1 MKLYNRKKDGK
12 ILLWVCHTLFIC
24 NRSGILWLKKY
35 FKIIKKEWRNMKETK
50 KQILIRLNKNT
61 DLIKKEERK
70 NKNSATRH
78 LANLLNGTS
87 GKKLFRG

>member
-1 MKLYNRKKDGK
+1 M
-12 ILLWVCHTLFIC
+12 VETLHVVSITFQ
-24 NRSGILWLKKY
+24 LKKNNLVLEFNY
-35 FKIIKKEWRNMKETK
+35 GTIYDFIKKEDKNMKETK
-50 KQILIRLNKNT
+50 KQIFLRLNKNT

-70 NKNSATRH
+70 NKDSATRH

>member
-1 MKLYNRKKDGK
+1 
-12 ILLWVCHTLFIC
+12 
-24 NRSGILWLKKY
+24 
-35 FKIIKKEWRNMKETK
+35 MKETK

-70 NKNSATRH
+70 NKDSATRH
-78 LANLLNGTS
+78 LANLLKGTS

>member
-1 MKLYNRKKDGK
+1 
-12 ILLWVCHTLFIC
+12 
-24 NRSGILWLKKY
+24 
-35 FKIIKKEWRNMKETK
+35 MKETK

-70 NKNSATRH
+70 NKDSATRQI
-78 LANLLNGTS
+78 ASLLNGTS

>member
-1 MKLYNRKKDGK
+1 
-12 ILLWVCHTLFIC
+12 
-24 NRSGILWLKKY
+24 
-35 FKIIKKEWRNMKETK
+35 MKETK

-70 NKNSATRH
+70 NKNSATRR